1 MNNLSNI
8 IDSVEEFILNSYPNI
23 YLSKKENF
31 IGGKFKTID
40 KFFIF
45 YINLYNDKFYLAF
58 RENYLLKQ
66 CTKIIIDSLNENDIL
81 KIIQLTIDNNI
92 NKYLTFNLN
101 NNNNNNNNNTC
112 HKKQTKN
119 KENKIKAT
127 KKERKKY

>member
-1 MNNLSNI
+1 MNNSNSI

-45 YINLYNDKFYLAF
+45 YIGLSNNKFCLTF

-66 CTKIIIDSLNENDIL
+66 YTKIILDSLNEKCIL

-92 NKYLTFNLN
+92 NKYLTFNL
-101 NNNNNNNNNTC
+101 NNNNNNNNTC